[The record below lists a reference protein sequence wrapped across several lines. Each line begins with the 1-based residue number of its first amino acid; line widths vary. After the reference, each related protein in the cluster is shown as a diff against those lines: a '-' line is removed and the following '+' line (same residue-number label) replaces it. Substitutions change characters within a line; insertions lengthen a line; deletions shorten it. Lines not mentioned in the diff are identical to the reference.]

1 MSSDVERD
9 PFGNRRKGLAIEID
23 HRAAHPHEG
32 ANVGQI
38 FQPRD
43 RRPRT
48 EFPIR
53 RRQIERHLEHRIA
66 AQGVGVDPVLVAGA
80 DHQQPKANDVR
91 QAVRDLIGRAGIDHA
106 GGEPIRDPKTLFDL
120 AQRQNAAVRRQEPAV
135 ELDHNRFT
143 RNQCP
148 RPGNGEIK
156 SFMAGITKAEIAQI
170 GFDNQNSTQNQAFKL
185 YSPTSHA

>member
-1 MSSDVERD
+1 MGVEQPQLLAAVDRVERIVDVERD
-9 PFGNRRKGLAIEID
+9 PCGNRRKGLAIEIH

-43 RRPRT
+43 RRLRT

-80 DHQQPKANDVR
+80 DHQEPKANDIR
-91 QAVRDLIGRAGIDHA
+91 QAVRDLLWRPTINRAR
-106 GGEPIRDPKTLFDL
+106 GEPIRDPKSLFDL
-120 AQRQNAAVRRQEPAV
+120 PQRQNAAV
-135 ELDHNRFT
+135 
-143 RNQCP
+143 
-148 RPGNGEIK
+148 
-156 SFMAGITKAEIAQI
+156 
-170 GFDNQNSTQNQAFKL
+170 
-185 YSPTSHA
+185 